1 LRSFGFFFV
10 GDVTIGVGFAF
21 FWMTYRALGADATN
35 PFRGDK
41 LICCFWA
48 ITFEPETLGSR
59 SRAL

>member
-1 LRSFGFFFV
+1 V